1 MQIEYV
7 KKNGI
12 EFAKV
17 SSEEMLFSDVDSALD
32 VMANVRYGTGCSR
45 MVVGKKDINPEF
57 FDLSTK
63 IAGDVLQ
70 KFVTYQM
77 RLAIVGDF
85 TSGCSPSLRAFIAES
100 NKGREIYFTDEEE
113 KAMNWLLS

>member
-7 KKNGI
+7 EKNAI
-12 EFAKV
+12 EVAKL

-85 TSGCSPSLRAFIAES
+85 SSGCSSSLRSFILES

-113 KAMNWLLS
+113 KAMNWLIS